1 MSRPADVQAVVFRLE
16 GEAFALPVGRVR
28 EILEFRPDLSLV

>member
-1 MSRPADVQAVVFRLE
+1 MTRPADVQAVVFRLE

-28 EILEFRPDLSLV
+28 EIPDFRPDLPLV